1 MAEGLQRRIEYS
13 DLKFISSFAMEKILD
28 FQTWEEPGEHARGN
42 FRLLLS
48 ENETGIN
55 SMNAPIQLL
64 GQGNTA
70 GALFS
75 GYPEKVEIK
84 EERGYRIADIQAVSG
99 TILLDQKKSN
109 RVFQKKVQTY
119 MGIASAVTADTEH
132 SACILPGSDMRTGGT
147 LIQYQETDWRFLKR
161 MASQLGL
168 PLVPDTSYYYP
179 RFYLGLPEG
188 EKRELGEII
197 SCDLCFDGRYYA
209 VSGKCLVDRED
220 FICYDVVTRTSLSL
234 GDRVT
239 YEGRELLVSRKKTEL
254 AGGEVIFTY
263 RLAGNSYTWVPWED
277 NPDYTGMSF
286 VGSIVGTQGEQVE
299 VAFDIDKTA
308 AGGNR
313 YGFAPATGNL
323 MYCMPQK
330 GTKTALYI
338 GNGDEAQG
346 IATGCIR
353 TNGSTCEGT
362 GSPEKKSFRSEHGKG
377 MDLYPQRMG
386 LDGGETGKIT
396 FEDETG
402 TTIESNGGL
411 VLMAKE
417 GIRLESMTGIAM
429 QGMSDIMALY
439 SEGASSLCVNGS
451 VDMLGRRTSLAGIV
465 YQGYD
470 PFEDAPQKGEFDWG
484 GFARNLAIGLGVAIA
499 CVGLA
504 LIPGIGP
511 IVTGAL
517 IGAAIGTFCQTVY
530 KANEEWQSGNVR
542 STIETV
548 RDVVISAAAGGF
560 TGACVV
566 AFPVTVLFSGE
577 IYAGVSLTGRAAW
590 ALGDSSMNNEKKMAY
605 IFDTKQMAVDFSIG
619 ALIGIIVPGAV
630 ARKLVRDAERNMLK
644 NTCESGSS
652 SRYDRTGYQ
661 SKGRSNNLFGRD
673 RSTRRTTNLTEWRR
687 SISQQDIHNE
697 MRLFLGDDYVKID
710 SGKWRSL
717 DGTRQFRV
725 KPDDYLG
732 NHGIGQPTV
741 PNTPHVHFEFLT
753 PKSNGNGFDVIKN
766 IHVPIK

>member
-1 MAEGLQRRIEYS
+1 
-13 DLKFISSFAMEKILD
+13 
-28 FQTWEEPGEHARGN
+28 
-42 FRLLLS
+42 
-48 ENETGIN
+48 
-55 SMNAPIQLL
+55 
-64 GQGNTA
+64 
-70 GALFS
+70 
-75 GYPEKVEIK
+75 
-84 EERGYRIADIQAVSG
+84 
-99 TILLDQKKSN
+99 
-109 RVFQKKVQTY
+109 
-119 MGIASAVTADTEH
+119 
-132 SACILPGSDMRTGGT
+132 
-147 LIQYQETDWRFLKR
+147 

-330 GTKTALYI
+330 GTKTSLYI

-439 SEGASSLCVNGS
+439 AEGASSLCVNGS
-451 VDMLGRRTSLAGIV
+451 VDMLGRLAGISASK
-465 YQGYD
+465 YTGYPPYD
-470 PFEDAPQKGEFDWG
+470 DAPKEGEFDWD
-484 GFARNLAIGLGVAIA
+484 GFTRNLAIGLGVVAVCA
-499 CVGLA
+499 
-504 LIPGIGP
+504 
-511 IVTGAL
+511 
-517 IGAAIGTFCQTVY
+517 IGAAISIATLGAGSILAGAFIGAGIGALSTTAM
-530 KANEEWQSGNVR
+530 KAGEEISTGNVR
-542 STIETV
+542 SAGEAL
-548 RDVVISAAAGGF
+548 RDVGISAASGF
-560 TGACVV
+560 ITGAFGAKFPGAHRLAEGVV
-566 AFPVTVLFSGE
+566 DTAVSAGERLAYAVFDDSMSWDEKWAYALDPGQMVADFVTGVVIGE
-577 IYAGVSLTGRAAW
+577 ILDGIMAATQNKLRSIFANNDAAMRE
-590 ALGDSSMNNEKKMAY
+590 ALESGTDTVTYRRVQGGEGNQSSQQRVVIDSEGNVYINKKDRNLNISIDNGEHSQYYIKNNR
-605 IFDTKQMAVDFSIG
+605 
-619 ALIGIIVPGAV
+619 PGADIYEFEV
-630 ARKLVRDAERNMLK
+630 PKWLDDMVKEYTIPQAGYKNNPLNQGGSAPKLTDPTTPG
-644 NTCESGSS
+644 TCIEFPAPWIEWIEEYATNGRIISG
-652 SRYDRTGYQ
+652 G
-661 SKGRSNNLFGRD
+661 
-673 RSTRRTTNLTEWRR
+673 
-687 SISQQDIHNE
+687 
-697 MRLFLGDDYVKID
+697 
-710 SGKWRSL
+710 
-717 DGTRQFRV
+717 
-725 KPDDYLG
+725 
-732 NHGIGQPTV
+732 
-741 PNTPHVHFEFLT
+741 
-753 PKSNGNGFDVIKN
+753 
-766 IHVPIK
+766 

>member
-1 MAEGLQRRIEYS
+1 
-13 DLKFISSFAMEKILD
+13 
-28 FQTWEEPGEHARGN
+28 
-42 FRLLLS
+42 
-48 ENETGIN
+48 
-55 SMNAPIQLL
+55 
-64 GQGNTA
+64 
-70 GALFS
+70 
-75 GYPEKVEIK
+75 
-84 EERGYRIADIQAVSG
+84 
-99 TILLDQKKSN
+99 
-109 RVFQKKVQTY
+109 
-119 MGIASAVTADTEH
+119 
-132 SACILPGSDMRTGGT
+132 
-147 LIQYQETDWRFLKR
+147 

-263 RLAGNSYTWVPWED
+263 RLAGNGYTWVPWED

-330 GTKTALYI
+330 GTKTSLYI

-439 SEGASSLCVNGS
+439 AEGASSLCVNGS
-451 VDMLGRRTSLAGIV
+451 VDMLGRLAGISASK
-465 YQGYD
+465 YTGYPPYD
-470 PFEDAPQKGEFDWG
+470 DAPKEGEFDWD
-484 GFARNLAIGLGVAIA
+484 GFTRNLAIGLGVVAVCA
-499 CVGLA
+499 
-504 LIPGIGP
+504 
-511 IVTGAL
+511 
-517 IGAAIGTFCQTVY
+517 IGAAISIATLGAGSILAGAFIGAGIGALSTTAM
-530 KANEEWQSGNVR
+530 KAGEEIATGNVR
-542 STIETV
+542 SAKEAF
-548 RDVVISAAAGGF
+548 RDVGISAASGF
-560 TGACVV
+560 VTGAFGAKFPRAHRLAEGVV
-566 AFPVTVLFSGE
+566 DTAVSAGERLAYAVFDDSMSWDEKWAYAFDPGQMVADFVTGVVIGE
-577 IYAGVSLTGRAAW
+577 ILDGIMAATQNKLRSIFANNDAAMRE
-590 ALGDSSMNNEKKMAY
+590 ALESGTDTVTYRRVQGGEGNQSSQQRVVIDSEGNVYINKKDRNLNISIDNGEHSQYYIKNNR
-605 IFDTKQMAVDFSIG
+605 
-619 ALIGIIVPGAV
+619 PGADIYEFEV
-630 ARKLVRDAERNMLK
+630 PKWLDDMVKEYTIPQAGYKNNPLNQGGSAPKLTDPTTPG
-644 NTCESGSS
+644 TCIEFPAPWIEWIEEYATNGRIISG
-652 SRYDRTGYQ
+652 G
-661 SKGRSNNLFGRD
+661 
-673 RSTRRTTNLTEWRR
+673 
-687 SISQQDIHNE
+687 
-697 MRLFLGDDYVKID
+697 
-710 SGKWRSL
+710 
-717 DGTRQFRV
+717 
-725 KPDDYLG
+725 
-732 NHGIGQPTV
+732 
-741 PNTPHVHFEFLT
+741 
-753 PKSNGNGFDVIKN
+753 
-766 IHVPIK
+766 